1 MPQNTTETNTEIIQ
15 IIEKSELNFQ
25 INGKEI
31 IVLKLMKE
39 IENDMQ
45 KELHNKF
52 KPENYISKN

>member
-1 MPQNTTETNTEIIQ
+1 MEQNTTETNIEMIQ

-45 KELHNKF
+45 KELPNKF
-52 KPENYISKN
+52 KPEKYT

>member
-1 MPQNTTETNTEIIQ
+1 MEQNTTETNIEMIQ

-45 KELHNKF
+45 KELHKKS
-52 KPENYISKN
+52 KPENYI